1 VASLTYVPHRRQR
14 VPMMDAGTLDDR
26 TRPVRADAVRL
37 SALLLRSGMSSRAPG
52 VIHVEGS
59 APAAGTGR
67 RD

>member
-1 VASLTYVPHRRQR
+1 VASLTYVPHKRQR

-37 SALLLRSGMSSRAPG
+37 GALLLRSSTSSRPAG
-52 VIHVEGS
+52 VIHVEGT